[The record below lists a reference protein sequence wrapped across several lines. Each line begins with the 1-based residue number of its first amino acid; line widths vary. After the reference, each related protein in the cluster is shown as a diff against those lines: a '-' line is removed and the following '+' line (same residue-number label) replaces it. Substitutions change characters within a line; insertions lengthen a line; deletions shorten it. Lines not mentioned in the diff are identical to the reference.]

1 MEKSLTYSDTDDFY
15 KQLLEIESRKE
26 EYCVD
31 TGIMEAKDLPLRL
44 LHHVG
49 VTKDDVAHVQH
60 KAVSGESPWMQDYV
74 EPMIIK
80 FNEMIGKYKPA
91 RDYEFTVQADDY
103 DTIKFHGRPKE
114 AEAKEAATA

>member
-1 MEKSLTYSDTDDFY
+1 MEKSLTFTDNEAFY
-15 KQLLEIESRKE
+15 KQLLELESRKE

-31 TGIMEAKDLPLRL
+31 TGVLEAGNLPLRL

-49 VTKDDVAHVQH
+49 ISKDDVAHVQH
-60 KAVSGESPWMQDYV
+60 KGVSGESPWMQDYV

-91 RDYEFTVQADDY
+91 RDYEFTIQAEDY
-103 DTIKFHGRPKE
+103 DTIKIHGRPK
-114 AEAKEAATA
+114 AVAAVA